1 MLSPTDILKHLTSEN
16 WIELE
21 NQFGSSK
28 DHLEISIGSELAGE
42 KLYKTAHYM
51 ASANTAG
58 LHDSETMRLYNE
70 VMEINYK
77 RI

>member
-21 NQFGSSK
+21 HQFGSSK

-42 KLYKTAHYM
+42 RLFKTAHYM
-51 ASANTAG
+51 ASANKLG
-58 LHDSETMRLYNE
+58 LHNSDTMRLYQE
-70 VMEINYK
+70 VMDINYK